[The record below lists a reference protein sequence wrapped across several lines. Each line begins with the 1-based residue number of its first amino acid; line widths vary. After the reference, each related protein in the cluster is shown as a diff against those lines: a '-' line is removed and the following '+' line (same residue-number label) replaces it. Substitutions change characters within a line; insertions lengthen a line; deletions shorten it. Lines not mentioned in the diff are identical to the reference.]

1 MSGPLLT
8 IVIPTYNRAENL
20 ELLLRVLQAELD
32 GLEDAVQV
40 LVSDNAS
47 TDRTPA
53 LTRDVQA
60 GWPALLVQRHAQNLG
75 PEENFCSGV
84 ERVESR
90 YFWIIG
96 DDDLPKRGV
105 VAQLLALLNER
116 MPALVYMQ
124 SEWVNPIVGPDQGE
138 SIGTL
143 SVEMLG
149 AIEFACRVHVWITF
163 ISSVIVDRTVLI
175 RALSENTIRRFADT
189 SLVHLGWVLPVLATN
204 ERLAFVND
212 RCILATKDNSG
223 GYPLLTVFGV
233 RFPRIVHE
241 ALGGDSRIGCAL
253 IDGNIAHYLPG
264 LMWGARAATSGR
276 HNAEDSWLEMR
287 QQLGD
292 RALFWLLLMPL
303 GRFPR
308 WLAQPFYQAW
318 RVVSRL
324 NREMQRLRRVGMTGG
339 VSQ

>member
-20 ELLLRVLQAELD
+20 ELLLRVLQAELS

-47 TDRTPA
+47 TDRTPE

-60 GWPALLVQRHAQNLG
+60 GWPALRVQRHAQNLG

-84 ERVESR
+84 ERVDSR

-105 VAQLLALLNER
+105 VAHLIALLREHA
-116 MPALVYMQ
+116 PALVYMQ
-124 SEWVNPIVGPDQGE
+124 SEWVSPITSPDQGE

-143 SVEMLG
+143 SVEMLD
-149 AIEFACRVHVWITF
+149 AFKFARRVHVWVTY
-163 ISSVIVDRTVLI
+163 ISGVIVDRTVLI
-175 RALSENTIRRFADT
+175 RALGEHKIRRFTNT
-189 SLVHLGWVLPVLATN
+189 SLVQLGWILPVLATN
-204 ERLAFVND
+204 ERFAFVTD

-223 GYPLLTVFGV
+223 GYPVLTVFGV
-233 RFPRIVHE
+233 RFARIVHE
-241 ALGGDSRIGCAL
+241 ALGRHSRIGRVL
-253 IDGNIAHYLPG
+253 IGGNIAHYLPG
-264 LMWGARAATSGR
+264 LMWGARLAPCG
-276 HNAEDSWLEMR
+276 HHDAEDTWLEMR
-287 QQLGD
+287 QHLGD
-292 RALFWLLLMPL
+292 RSLFWLLLVPL

-308 WLAQPFYQAW
+308 WLAQPFYQSW

-324 NREMQRLRRVGMTGG
+324 YRELQRLRDGAASRAFL
-339 VSQ
+339 